1 MASENQ
7 FYHELISPF
16 NLKVATFLQFLFY
29 KKIAKKLVYSDF
41 IENHNVTIMKISN
54 VRQ

>member
-1 MASENQ
+1 MLP
-7 FYHELISPF
+7 FYSSYF
-16 NLKVATFLQFLFY
+16 TKN
-29 KKIAKKLVYSDF
+29 IAKKLVYSDF